1 MKISTIKLRKQLRE
15 NKKWIQS
22 IPLENR
28 EIRDDYIHS
37 CCDGCQN
44 SYSLN
49 QLFLVS
55 GSSQELICHNC
66 IDIILRK
73 VFNSQ

>member
-1 MKISTIKLRKQLRE
+1 MKISTVKLRKQLRK

-22 IPLENR
+22 IPLENK
-28 EIRDDYIHS
+28 EIQDDYIHS
-37 CCDGCQN
+37 CCGGCKN
-44 SYSLN
+44 TYSTN
-49 QLFLVS
+49 QMFVIS
-55 GSSQELICHNC
+55 ETGELICHNC